1 MGDFG
6 PVSGSESHQNWS
18 ETLGSVLEL
27 PTIRE
32 ETEEELR
39 DPSIAESGAPVDD
52 GHEPLNQNFVRLSGP
67 MVRIPLYRSLIRE
80 FPSSNPSGVPKV
92 HCTPNPEPGVP
103 KVHCTPT
110 LGPGAPKV
118 HCTPTLGAGIPKVH
132 CTPTLAPGSLST
144 LVREEAEKKTETSIE
159 HIRSKVLALENDI
172 STHEVLFD
180 VAGTAIDNQAQTLNS
195 VTQRVSQTETFLE
208 DINSKVSTLKYDV
221 SVFRMLLD
229 DEDKIENQAQTLDSV
244 TQRLSQ
250 TETFLED
257 ISSKV
262 SNLEFDVSTVR
273 KKLLDD
279 EDKIENK
286 TQTLFCDTKIAQTET

>member
-39 DPSIAESGAPVDD
+39 DPSSAESGAPVDD
-52 GHEPLNQNFVRLSGP
+52 GREPLNQNFVCLSGP
-67 MVRIPLYRSLIRE
+67 MVRMPLYPTLRRE
-80 FPSSNPSGVPKV
+80 FASSNPSGVPKV

-132 CTPTLAPGSLST
+132 CTPTLALGSLST
-144 LVREEAEKKTETSIE
+144 LVREEAECEKKTETSIE

-172 STHEVLFD
+172 ITHEEVLRD
-180 VAGTAIDNQAQTLNS
+180 VIGTAIGNHAWTLNR
-195 VTQRVSQTETFLE
+195 VIDGQREARPFLR
-208 DINSKVSTLKYDV
+208 ILPQR
-221 SVFRMLLD
+221 FR
-229 DEDKIENQAQTLDSV
+229 V
-244 TQRLSQ
+244 
-250 TETFLED
+250 
-257 ISSKV
+257 
-262 SNLEFDVSTVR
+262 
-273 KKLLDD
+273 
-279 EDKIENK
+279 
-286 TQTLFCDTKIAQTET
+286 